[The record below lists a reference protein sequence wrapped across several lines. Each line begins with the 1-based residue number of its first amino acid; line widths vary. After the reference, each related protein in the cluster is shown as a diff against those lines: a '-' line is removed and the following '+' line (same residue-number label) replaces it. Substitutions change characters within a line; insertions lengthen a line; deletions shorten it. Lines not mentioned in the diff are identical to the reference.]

1 MGGACE
7 AIAEGEMGYVVPPGD
22 QAMMAERI
30 ISLLR
35 DPDRARAMGQAGRR
49 VVEETFSCDAQ
60 LRRTEELYDKL
71 LSGRV

>member
-1 MGGACE
+1 MPSGAE
-7 AIAEGEMGYVVPPGD
+7 
-22 QAMMAERI
+22 AMMAERI

-49 VVEETFSCDAQ
+49 VIEEKFSCDAQ
-60 LRRTEELYDKL
+60 LRRTEELYDGL